1 MDSMAVVVGKFQA
14 PEPTEAHLEL
24 IRMARV
30 NAPQVLIVIGDN
42 QIKHEVDLVPYEIRK
57 IMIVERLFKHYHEV
71 YGLTRALEEMSRF
84 HFVCLVDVFNPEL
97 WSSLLDDLITEQF
110 FEVYG
115 RNLPCHNS
123 EILLVGGR
131 DSFIQYYVGK
141 YTNTRTVTLSTGD
154 SVSATESRNKCAERF
169 IPDPMFIAGAFHQAM
184 KQYATSFQT
193 VDVLIKRVNASA
205 HVESSIVLGRK
216 KNETKLVFIGGFSE
230 PTSPSLEF
238 DALKEV
244 FEEASY
250 TASEA
255 DLKYVYSSL
264 VDDPRYRNSKH
275 KIKTVLFT
283 LSVDQDA
290 VFAPGD
296 DIVEIVE
303 VGASSFTKDIL
314 MTKHHRLFDIYK
326 EHGVI

>member
-1 MDSMAVVVGKFQA
+1 MAVVVGKFQA
-14 PEPTEAHLEL
+14 PEPTNAHIEL
-24 IRMARV
+24 ILVARS
-30 NAPQVLIVIGDN
+30 NATQVLIVIGDN
-42 QIKHEVDLVPYEIRK
+42 QIKHEVDLVPYEVRK
-57 IMIVERLFKHYHEV
+57 ELITIKLFKHYSEI
-71 YGLTRALEEMSRF
+71 YSLSRALEEMSRF
-84 HFVCLVDVFNPEL
+84 HFVRLVDVFNPEL
-97 WSSLLDDLITEQF
+97 WSSLLDDVITEQF

-141 YTNTRTVTLSTGD
+141 YTNTRIVTLSTGD
-154 SVSATESRNKCAERF
+154 AVSATKSRENCAKRF

-184 KQYATSFQT
+184 NQYATSFQT
-193 VDVLIKRVNASA
+193 VDVLIKRVEVPL
-205 HVESSIVLGRK
+205 HKESSIILGRK
-216 KNETKLVFIGGFSE
+216 KNESKLVFIGGFSE

-283 LSVDQDA
+283 LNVDQDA

-296 DIVEIVE
+296 DVVEIVE
-303 VGASSFTKDIL
+303 VVASSFTKDLL
-314 MTKHHRLFDIYK
+314 MAKHHRLFDIYK